1 MEISTKNFVGR
12 GDVEA
17 FRSEFGLP
25 SFRKSAPLL
34 RVEQTM
40 CFLTILAL
48 RQGQFNFVKLF
59 GRG

>member
-12 GDVEA
+12 GDVES
-17 FRSEFGLP
+17 FRSEFVLP

-48 RQGQFNFVKLF
+48 RQWDNLIL
-59 GRG
+59 